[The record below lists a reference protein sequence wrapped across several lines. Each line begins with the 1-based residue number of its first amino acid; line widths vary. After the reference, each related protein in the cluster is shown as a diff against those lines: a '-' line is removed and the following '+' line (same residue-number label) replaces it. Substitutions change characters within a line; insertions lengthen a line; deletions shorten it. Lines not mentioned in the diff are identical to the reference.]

1 LSADPVQLFGR
12 GTKDDPVV
20 RDILG
25 VALREFSL
33 YGLAGARVDAIAAQT
48 KTSKRMIYYHF
59 GSKEGLYDAVLAYGF
74 SSIRRDDEAP
84 LKIADPLQAMVA
96 FAGDAFDVHADNPD
110 FVHLVMQENLRNAAS
125 LRKPSSIQSTNAIG
139 LHIVEKILVRGQAT
153 GVLRAD
159 LTALE
164 VYANIIAMC
173 FHFASNRA
181 SFSAV
186 FGLDGDSDAYRQAR
200 RRSILDAVAR
210 YVKA

>member
-1 LSADPVQLFGR
+1 MSADPVQLYGR
-12 GTKDDPVV
+12 GTLDDPVV

-74 SSIRRDDEAP
+74 SSIRRDDEVD
-84 LKIADPLQAMVA
+84 LKVEDPLLALIA
-96 FAGDAFDVHADNPD
+96 LASDAFDVHADNPD

-125 LRKPSSIQSTNAIG
+125 LRKPSNIQSINAIG
-139 LHIVEKILVRGQAT
+139 LKTTERILARGQAA
-153 GVLRAD
+153 GSLRKD

-164 VYANIIAMC
+164 IYANIVALC
-173 FHFASNRA
+173 FHFTSNRA
-181 SFSAV
+181 SFSTI
-186 FGLDGDSDAYRQAR
+186 FGLDGDSDEYRQAR
-200 RRSILDAVAR
+200 KRSILDAIAC
-210 YVKA
+210 YVRA

>member
-12 GTKDDPVV
+12 ATLDDPVV

-59 GSKEGLYDAVLAYGF
+59 GSKEGLYEAVLAYGF
-74 SSIRRDDEAP
+74 SSIRRDEELRLDGLGP
-84 LKIADPLQAMVA
+84 HQALAA
-96 FAGDAFDVHADNPD
+96 FAGQAFDVHADNPD
-110 FVHLVMQENLRNAAS
+110 FVYLVMQENLRNAAS
-125 LRKPSSIQSTNAIG
+125 LKKPSSIQPTNAIG
-139 LHIVEKILVRGQAT
+139 LHTVERILVQGQAS
-153 GVLRAD
+153 GEFRGDV
-159 LTALE
+159 TALD
-164 VYANIIAMC
+164 VYANTIAMC

-200 RRSILDAVAR
+200 KRAILDAVAR